1 MTTETKEWQQEHA
14 GNRENKEVPCPRN
27 LHVAVTYR
35 NEMWIHGGKSNG
47 YHADMY
53 RYQFSKRRWQLVT
66 PHNKGPLA
74 RFGHRAVVHD
84 TCLFVFGGYD
94 QHGFTCDTLHKY
106 NFDANHWE
114 RVKYRLDSSHVFS
127 ASSLNGSGTVPNPS
141 LERYHH
147 DCAQWAGQL
156 VLFGGKSG
164 SDEPFN
170 DLWALDLAT
179 EVCRAITV
187 QGPDRPTPRWGHSLL
202 LTKHGVG
209 WLFGGRDKVAHFG
222 DTWRVTLTKEGN
234 NSDAPI
240 TARWTKISTD
250 SHVTGTTAMHA
261 LTARYFHSAVLVQDK
276 PVRVSALP
284 YLVIHY

>member
-1 MTTETKEWQQEHA
+1 
-14 GNRENKEVPCPRN
+14 
-27 LHVAVTYR
+27 VTYR

-66 PHNKGPLA
+66 PHSKGPLA

-84 TCLFVFGGYD
+84 TSLFVFGGYD

-114 RVKYRLDSSHVFS
+114 RVRYRLDTSHVLGTG
-127 ASSLNGSGTVPNPS
+127 SLNGSGTVPNTS

-170 DLWALDLAT
+170 DLWAVDLAT

-187 QGPDRPTPRWGHSLL
+187 Q
-202 LTKHGVG
+202 
-209 WLFGGRDKVAHFG
+209 
-222 DTWRVTLTKEGN
+222 
-234 NSDAPI
+234 
-240 TARWTKISTD
+240 
-250 SHVTGTTAMHA
+250 
-261 LTARYFHSAVLVQDK
+261 
-276 PVRVSALP
+276 VR
-284 YLVIHY
+284 